1 MKGWVV
7 ELCLCFVAAVTGFVG
22 CCEVQG
28 VVGDASV
35 PRERT
40 IKRLIV
46 VTVGRQSGGQKRDG
60 TIQLVSDGG
69 CDFLSTIIMK

>member
-1 MKGWVV
+1 MR
-7 ELCLCFVAAVTGFVG
+7 
-22 CCEVQG
+22 G